1 MECKE
6 NARFGL
12 REFIK
17 VIRRLSLVCAQHLD
31 LYKVIEILV
40 NKGLQRMSSCSEL
53 LLNSK
58 TKILG
63 FKTIIIALCL
73 KVDFFAL
80 EKGSIKRKC
89 GGYNFLTYL
98 LKLEVELLQSKYC
111 TLANIANV
119 K

>member
-1 MECKE
+1 MQ
-6 NARFGL
+6 GL
-12 REFIK
+12 GYEK
-17 VIRRLSLVCAQHLD
+17 AIRRLSLVCAQHLD

-40 NKGLQRMSSCSEL
+40 NKGLQRMPSCSKL
-53 LLNSK
+53 LLISK
-58 TKILG
+58 TKLLS

-80 EKGSIKRKC
+80 EKGSIKRKS

-98 LKLEVELLQSKYC
+98 LKLQVVLLQSKYY
-111 TLANIANV
+111 TFTNIANV